1 MDSEFELDIDVQ
13 KMCRLCLAVDE
24 KNLKNFFCSDIL
36 DGAIVAFPKIYEQ
49 VTEIE
54 VKFLKITGQNYP

>member
-1 MDSEFELDIDVQ
+1 MDSEYQLDIDVHR
-13 KMCRLCLAVDE
+13 MCRLCLTVDE

-36 DGAIVAFPKIYEQ
+36 DGAIVAFPKIYEN

-54 VKFLKITGQNYP
+54 VNF

>member
-1 MDSEFELDIDVQ
+1 MDSEYQLDIDIHR
-13 KMCRLCLAVDE
+13 MCRLCLTVDE

-36 DGAIVAFPKIYEQ
+36 DGAIVAFPKIYEN

-54 VKFLKITGQNYP
+54 VNEK